1 MAKYDEWLTPDGLL
15 QLEAWAR
22 DGLTYEQI
30 ASNCGIALS
39 TLKDWRAR
47 FSAISTALKRGKAV
61 VDIMVENALYKRAM
75 GYAYTEVTREQVCIG
90 KDEDGVPQYEM
101 RVTREVT
108 KEVQPDVTAQIFW
121 LKNRKPAEWRDN
133 ERMEIERERLE
144 LEKRKVEA
152 DLRERG
158 EGKDARFVI
167 ELGPGLED
175 LA

>member
-39 TLKDWRAR
+39 TLKDWRER
-47 FSAISTALKRGKAV
+47 FSAISTALKKGKAV

-75 GYAYTEVTREQVCIG
+75 GYTFEEVVHERTCVG
-90 KDEDGVPQYEM
+90 KDEDGLPIYEM
-101 RVTREVT
+101 VETRRAT

-121 LKNRKPAEWRDN
+121 LKNRKPAEWRDKQQIDTN
-133 ERMEIERERLE
+133 ISTGG
-144 LEKRKVEA
+144 
-152 DLRERG
+152 D
-158 EGKDARFVI
+158 FVLKI
-167 ELGPGLED
+167 KPSDETD
-175 LA
+175 RV

>member
-39 TLKDWRAR
+39 TLKDWRKR
-47 FSAISTALKRGKAV
+47 FSAISTALKKGKAV

-75 GYAYTEVTREQVCIG
+75 GYTFEEVVHERTCVG
-90 KDEDGVPQYEM
+90 KDDDGLPIYEM
-101 RVTREVT
+101 VETKRAT

-121 LKNRKPAEWRDN
+121 LKNRKPAEWRDKQQIDTN
-133 ERMEIERERLE
+133 ISTGG
-144 LEKRKVEA
+144 
-152 DLRERG
+152 D
-158 EGKDARFVI
+158 FVLKI
-167 ELGPGLED
+167 KPSDETD
-175 LA
+175 RV

>member
-39 TLKDWRAR
+39 TLKDWRKR
-47 FSAISTALKRGKAV
+47 FSAISTALKKGKAV

-75 GYAYTEVTREQVCIG
+75 GYTFEEVVHERTCVG
-90 KDEDGVPQYEM
+90 KDDDGLPIYEM
-101 RVTREVT
+101 VETKRVT

-121 LKNRKPAEWRDN
+121 LKNRKPAEWRDKQQIDTN
-133 ERMEIERERLE
+133 ISTGG
-144 LEKRKVEA
+144 
-152 DLRERG
+152 D
-158 EGKDARFVI
+158 FVLKI
-167 ELGPGLED
+167 KPSDETD
-175 LA
+175 RV

>member
-39 TLKDWRAR
+39 TLKDWRKR
-47 FSAISTALKRGKAV
+47 FSAISTALKKGKAV

-75 GYAYTEVTREQVCIG
+75 GYTFEEVVYERTCVG
-90 KDEDGVPQYEM
+90 KDDDGLPIYEM
-101 RVTREVT
+101 VETRRAI

-121 LKNRKPAEWRDN
+121 LKNRKPAEWRDKQQIDTN
-133 ERMEIERERLE
+133 ISTGG
-144 LEKRKVEA
+144 
-152 DLRERG
+152 D
-158 EGKDARFVI
+158 FVLKI
-167 ELGPGLED
+167 KPSDETD
-175 LA
+175 RV

>member
-39 TLKDWRAR
+39 TLKDWRKR
-47 FSAISTALKRGKAV
+47 FSAISTAIKKGKAV

-75 GYAYTEVTREQVCIG
+75 GYTFEEVVHERTCVG
-90 KDEDGVPQYEM
+90 KDDDGLPIYEM
-101 RVTREVT
+101 VETKRAT

-121 LKNRKPAEWRDN
+121 LKNRKPAEWRDKQQIDTN
-133 ERMEIERERLE
+133 ISTGG
-144 LEKRKVEA
+144 
-152 DLRERG
+152 D
-158 EGKDARFVI
+158 FVLKI
-167 ELGPGLED
+167 KPSDETD
-175 LA
+175 RV

>member
-39 TLKDWRAR
+39 TLKDWRER
-47 FSAISTALKRGKAV
+47 FSAISTALKKGKAV

-75 GYAYTEVTREQVCIG
+75 GYTYEEKTYERTCVG
-90 KDEDGVPQYEM
+90 KDDDGLPIYEM
-101 RVTREVT
+101 VETKRAT

-121 LKNRKPAEWRDN
+121 LKNRKPAEWRDKQQIDTN
-133 ERMEIERERLE
+133 ISTGG
-144 LEKRKVEA
+144 
-152 DLRERG
+152 D
-158 EGKDARFVI
+158 FVLKI
-167 ELGPGLED
+167 KPSDETD
-175 LA
+175 RV

>member
-39 TLKDWRAR
+39 TLKDWRER
-47 FSAISTALKRGKAV
+47 FSAISTALKKGKAV

-75 GYAYTEVTREQVCIG
+75 GYTFEEVVHERTCVG
-90 KDEDGVPQYEM
+90 KDEDGLPIYEM
-101 RVTREVT
+101 VETKRAT

-121 LKNRKPAEWRDN
+121 LKNRKPAEWRDKQQIDTN
-133 ERMEIERERLE
+133 ISTGG
-144 LEKRKVEA
+144 
-152 DLRERG
+152 D
-158 EGKDARFVI
+158 FVLKI
-167 ELGPGLED
+167 KPSDETD
-175 LA
+175 RV

>member
-39 TLKDWRAR
+39 TLKDWRER
-47 FSAISTALKRGKAV
+47 FSAISTALKKGKAV

-75 GYAYTEVTREQVCIG
+75 GYTFEEVVHERTCVG
-90 KDEDGVPQYEM
+90 KDDDGLPIYEM
-101 RVTREVT
+101 VETRRAT

-121 LKNRKPAEWRDN
+121 LKNRKPAEWRDKQQIDTN
-133 ERMEIERERLE
+133 ISTGG
-144 LEKRKVEA
+144 
-152 DLRERG
+152 D
-158 EGKDARFVI
+158 FVLKI
-167 ELGPGLED
+167 KPSDETD
-175 LA
+175 RV

>member
-39 TLKDWRAR
+39 TLKDWRKR
-47 FSAISTALKRGKAV
+47 FSAISTALKKGKAV

-75 GYAYTEVTREQVCIG
+75 GYTFEEVVHERTCVG
-90 KDEDGVPQYEM
+90 KDDDGLPIYEM
-101 RVTREVT
+101 VETKRAI

-121 LKNRKPAEWRDN
+121 LKNRKPAEWRDKQQIDTN
-133 ERMEIERERLE
+133 ISTGG
-144 LEKRKVEA
+144 
-152 DLRERG
+152 D
-158 EGKDARFVI
+158 FVLKI
-167 ELGPGLED
+167 KPSDETD
-175 LA
+175 RV